1 MKNLYI
7 IIFTLVFSQ
16 SFAQLF
22 FKEGFN
28 YAENS
33 LLTANGWI
41 AHSGGGTNAIK
52 VSTGLTQGVLS
63 IEGNSAILTTSGEDV
78 SRQMTNQVSTG
89 SVYTRFLLNVSAA
102 QDAGDY
108 FFHLGPKDL
117 GTTFRAK
124 VFVKKSGA
132 GFQLGVT
139 KAGNVPVYGA
149 TIFDLNTTI
158 MVVMKYTFKAAS
170 TTDDEVALFVNPSPA
185 SEPTAAGAISTTPVG
200 ETDSE
205 NIGSIAL
212 RQGAAANAPNVKID
226 EIRIGTAW
234 ADIFDTQKPT
244 SNVISVGNMVTQVGV
259 YENIIYGSFY
269 IEYRDGKKVSVTFP
283 PEYFVYYKNKA
294 YFNKFDIPSDEYFF
308 LIGVRGK
315 EYNSTFTP
323 DGRELFA
330 PKNAGIIEGKFDV
343 FVENKNTQSL
353 DIRGEILSNNDLW
366 ISSDSYEYSS
376 NLSNFYVFQNYSFSY
391 NYEIINTSKS
401 PIKVS
406 IPKDLVANFGVGEM
420 NLRHQMPGTTNA
432 MIGDVILPVV
442 PENRIYVS
450 LYPKA
455 SYNILPSSAIDI
467 AGKSTQQIGDG
478 AVKILNIKINFKN
491 DLFFT
496 STNKIENITSYPEQ
510 IAGVYTYLL
519 TNKSQKKAKITI
531 PQGYSAKIYNN
542 AANTPIL
549 LKSPAEIS
557 GGIDANSFSR
567 KEVTINENFT
577 NLKIDLYLEGK
588 EFVYQTV
595 SAINVIP
602 APSQSSIGNYTGK
615 VIHQFDGFEQQIVDV
630 SGDIRP
636 LIVKIIT
643 AKAFKDSSIV
653 KVNGRIMSGNVGG
666 NIYIQDETGGI
677 PISNVKLLSEGKMGD
692 SVQISGK
699 IYRFSKQTYIGD
711 VSYVKIGTD
720 SKIAAP
726 KTITS
731 AQLSANEGNL
741 IAVQNINFSDKN
753 FVFLPN
759 TNYTISDGTNAST
772 VRIWETTDI
781 DGLTKPQGNIAITGV
796 VGRFNDGFQIYPR
809 SQADIPTAAALPKTN
824 SNINLDKTLD
834 VAAWNVYWFGNKANG
849 ATDEAL
855 QQTNV
860 KRVLDSLKADLY
872 VLSEVSNPTAFTD
885 LVAKMI
891 GFKGLCSTAISAGGV
906 ADDAQRVCFIYKESV
921 ITAISSKP
929 LLKGTTPIANYPD
942 TFDRFWASGRLPF
955 LFVCDANV
963 DGVKRRLN
971 VVGIHARANT
981 ASDIPNSERIFQ
993 QRKIDVEVLKDSLDK
1008 QFKDELVMIAGDFN
1022 DDVDENVVAGIS
1034 TKESSYK
1041 KFVDDTE
1048 NWQAITKTLSDNGYR
1063 TYIGEDNVIDH
1074 ILISNKLKTS
1084 YLQNSVRVELP
1095 FMYLNNYRNT
1105 TSDHIPVMARF
1116 QLQALPLAT
1125 EENVKNF
1132 GKIYPNPSNG
1142 NIEFDID
1149 DAFKSQSFT
1158 YTFSDQVGQV
1168 FYSEKGNWSEVKGKM
1183 NEALKGKATGIYFL
1197 KIADE
1202 KKKQVF
1208 KVLIEK

>member
-7 IIFTLVFSQ
+7 ILFTFIFSQ
-16 SFAQLF
+16 SFGQVI
-22 FKEGFN
+22 FKEGFK
-28 YAENS
+28 YTENS
-33 LLTANGWI
+33 LLTANGWT
-41 AHSGGGTNAIK
+41 AHSGGGTNTIK
-52 VSTGLTQGVLS
+52 VSSGLSQGTLS
-63 IEGNSAILTTSGEDV
+63 VEGGSAILTTSGEDIN
-78 SRQMTNQVSTG
+78 RQITNQVSTG
-89 SVYTRFLLNVSAA
+89 SVYTRFLLNVTAA

-117 GTTFRAK
+117 GTIFRGK
-124 VFVKKSGA
+124 VFVKKSGV
-132 GFQLGVT
+132 GFQIGVT
-139 KAGNVPVYGA
+139 KASNIPNYGA
-149 TIFDLNTTI
+149 TVYDLNTTI
-158 MVVMKYTFKAAS
+158 IVVMKYTFKTTS
-170 TTDDEVALFVNPSPA
+170 TTDDEVVLYVNPTIDK
-185 SEPTAAGAISTTPVG
+185 EPTTALSTTPAG
-200 ETDSE
+200 ETDLE
-205 NIGSIAL
+205 NIGSVAL
-212 RQGAAANAPNVKID
+212 RQGAAANAPNVKVD
-226 EIRIGTAW
+226 EIVVGTTW
-234 ADIFDTQKPT
+234 NDVFSVSNSADISLKNLPQMLNKISNQLPNSYKIDITGSNLEGDLEILPENEKNFEVSKDDKNWEIMISYKIQNKQINDAFYVRVSDKLNNIQFGKQNLVVRYGAT
-244 SNVISVGNMVTQVGV
+244 SN
-259 YENIIYGSFY
+259 Y
-269 IEYRDGKKVSVTFP
+269 KVLTTAPLNFQIT
-283 PEYFVYYKNKA
+283 ET
-294 YFNKFDIPSDEYFF
+294 I
-308 LIGVRGK
+308 LG
-315 EYNSTFTP
+315 FT
-323 DGRELFA
+323 
-330 PKNAGIIEGKFDV
+330 
-343 FVENKNTQSL
+343 
-353 DIRGEILSNNDLW
+353 
-366 ISSDSYEYSS
+366 
-376 NLSNFYVFQNYSFSY
+376 
-391 NYEIINTSKS
+391 
-401 PIKVS
+401 KVS
-406 IPKDLVANFGVGEM
+406 IIKTIAEQTTVKAAGRVTGEV
-420 NLRHQMPGTTNA
+420 N
-432 MIGDVILPVV
+432 
-442 PENRIYVS
+442 S
-450 LYPKA
+450 L
-455 SYNILPSSAIDI
+455 L
-467 AGKSTQQIGDG
+467 
-478 AVKILNIKINFKN
+478 
-491 DLFFT
+491 
-496 STNKIENITSYPEQ
+496 
-510 IAGVYTYLL
+510 
-519 TNKSQKKAKITI
+519 
-531 PQGYSAKIYNN
+531 
-542 AANTPIL
+542 
-549 LKSPAEIS
+549 
-557 GGIDANSFSR
+557 
-567 KEVTINENFT
+567 
-577 NLKIDLYLEGK
+577 
-588 EFVYQTV
+588 
-595 SAINVIP
+595 
-602 APSQSSIGNYTGK
+602 
-615 VIHQFDGFEQQIVDV
+615 
-630 SGDIRP
+630 
-636 LIVKIIT
+636 
-643 AKAFKDSSIV
+643 
-653 KVNGRIMSGNVGG
+653 
-666 NIYIQDETGGI
+666 YIQDESGGI
-677 PISNVKLLSEGKMGD
+677 PVSGTFANLKLGD
-692 SVQISGK
+692 SVQVSGK
-699 IYRFSKQTYIGD
+699 LSNISKQLVIQATD
-711 VSYVKIGTD
+711 FTKIGTTN
-720 SKIAAP
+720 KILLP

-741 IAVQNINFSDKN
+741 ISVQNINFSDKK

-772 VRIWETTDI
+772 VRVWETTDI
-781 DGLTKPQGNIAITGV
+781 DGLTKPQGNIAITGI

-809 SQADIPTAAALPKTN
+809 FKADIPTAAALPKTN
-824 SNINLDKTLD
+824 STISLDKTLD